1 MKGSP
6 NSGLKRTTKLPCP
19 SSRDRGAALSYLLR
33 ASLVAIAILIA
44 LPSLAAT
51 SITTAT
57 LKSFLDAFN
66 RHDLDGVMSFFA
78 DDCVLEMPRGP
89 EPYGQRYEGKIN
101 VRRALASRL
110 EGIPDLHYGD
120 DSHWVAGNHGVSQWT
135 LTGTTREGQK
145 IKVRGCDLFEFRNG
159 KIIRKDSF
167 WKLVESKN

>member
-1 MKGSP
+1 M
-6 NSGLKRTTKLPCP
+6 RLPPP
-19 SSRDRGAALSYLLR
+19 SIPDRGMRLSWLLR
-33 ASLVAIAILIA
+33 AGVVAIAILIA
-44 LPSLAAT
+44 LPCVASAPV
-51 SITTAT
+51 TTAT
-57 LKSFLDAFN
+57 LQNFLAAFN

-89 EPYGQRYEGKIN
+89 EPYGQRYVGKIE
-101 VRRALASRL
+101 VRKALAGRL

-145 IKVRGCDLFEFRNG
+145 IKVRGCDLLEFRNG

-167 WKLVESKN
+167 WKLVEQKR